1 MYVPHSDVDLKKI
14 FKELSIKSLNELF
27 SHIPKELILNDGLD
41 LPDSISELEAIEY
54 FEDISN
60 KNKANLICFAGGGHY
75 DVFLPH
81 TVKTL
86 TMRPEFMTS
95 YTPYQA
101 EISQGVLQAL
111 FEFQSLVCDLT
122 EMELANASLYDGATS
137 IAEAISVAI
146 NKTKRDN
153 VVISEGLHPNNKKV
167 INTLIDKNKFKL
179 DYIDLE
185 NYIFPENYTF
195 TDNDAAFV
203 VSYPHF
209 EGTAQDLTTLVSS
222 AKEKGVVTICYV
234 DPTLLGILKTPG
246 NMGFDIVVAEG
257 QSIGT
262 PLSFGGPTVGWFA
275 TKKEY
280 ARLVPGRIIG
290 ESRDSNN
297 NKTYVMTLRAREQDI
312 RREKASSN
320 ICTNQTLNA
329 IGSAIHLSWLGPE
342 GIYTM
347 GYQAMQKANY
357 MKNLLTKSNIQV
369 LNKETSIR
377 EFLINVDKNV
387 DEVIDHMANN
397 GYLAGIK
404 YSDNQLLIAVTEKR
418 TKKEIDKYVELLN
431 EVLNV

>member
-1 MYVPHSDVDLKKI
+1 
-14 FKELSIKSLNELF
+14 
-27 SHIPKELILNDGLD
+27 
-41 LPDSISELEAIEY
+41 
-54 FEDISN
+54 
-60 KNKANLICFAGGGHY
+60 
-75 DVFLPH
+75 
-81 TVKTL
+81 
-86 TMRPEFMTS
+86 
-95 YTPYQA
+95 
-101 EISQGVLQAL
+101 
-111 FEFQSLVCDLT
+111 
-122 EMELANASLYDGATS
+122 
-137 IAEAISVAI
+137 
-146 NKTKRDN
+146 
-153 VVISEGLHPNNKKV
+153 
-167 INTLIDKNKFKL
+167 
-179 DYIDLE
+179 
-185 NYIFPENYTF
+185 
-195 TDNDAAFV
+195 
-203 VSYPHF
+203 
-209 EGTAQDLTTLVSS
+209 
-222 AKEKGVVTICYV
+222 
-234 DPTLLGILKTPG
+234 
-246 NMGFDIVVAEG
+246 MGFDIVVAEG